1 MVVVVVVAAAAAAA
15 AETARARQ
23 RGGQRRSE
31 RSEGRV
37 VTRWVAR
44 LVQGARRKG
53 ASWPAGQTRPG
64 TTQGEDNQGKG

>member
-1 MVVVVVVAAAAAAA
+1 MSRRSSSRSSGSGSRRDGQGE
-15 AETARARQ
+15 AERRS
-23 RGGQRRSE
+23 GQRRSE

-53 ASWPAGQTRPG
+53 ASWAAGQTRPG
-64 TTQGEDNQGKG
+64 TTQGEE